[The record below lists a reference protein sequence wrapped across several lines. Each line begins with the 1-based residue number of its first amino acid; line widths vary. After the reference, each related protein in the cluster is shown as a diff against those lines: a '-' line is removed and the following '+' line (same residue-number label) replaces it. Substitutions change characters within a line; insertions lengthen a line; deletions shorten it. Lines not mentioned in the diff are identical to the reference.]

1 MAVAICMSAQTTS
14 SPNELPAQSLA
25 QPAISFDQIDR
36 FLVHGEAPPAMDSFA
51 ADAARIASLPPLK
64 ADIRGPGKAIAR
76 EVGNMLVSTALGFV
90 PIAGPFIASAASRAT
105 NAAEQAAERREME
118 KHNAAVARFIS
129 AGALS
134 RFAFYHGW
142 LRSER
147 GHELTIVK
155 PDEGLTFIL
164 DSVNKTVQTLDMRS
178 SPETIEVET
187 SITLPPALVGEPV
200 TVRLPDATV
209 AGLHSRGY
217 RTTATLELKQA
228 LSWCAA
234 GRHTVTQ
241 VEYVTDLP
249 DPQPRQDA
257 PASQT
262 LSDGCRPTS
271 TASYREPGRLVLY
284 RATSV
289 DPDTPRGV
297 TVLVERANVRTL
309 DENSVSLFSVP
320 ADFTREQ

>member
-1 MAVAICMSAQTTS
+1 MFYGQNSGVHMPTS
-14 SPNELPAQSLA
+14 TNAKR
-25 QPAISFDQIDR
+25 QPALAFDQIDR
-36 FLVHGEAPPAMDSFA
+36 LLLRGAAPPEINSFA
-51 ADAARIASLPPLK
+51 VDAATITSLPPLK
-64 ADIRGPGKAIAR
+64 ADIHGRGKAIAQGA
-76 EVGNMLVSTALGFV
+76 GNMLISTAVSFIPV
-90 PIAGPFIASAASRAT
+90 AGPFIAGAASRAV
-105 NAAEQAAERREME
+105 NGAEQAAKQREME
-118 KHNAAVARFIS
+118 KHNAAVAHFIS

-147 GHELTIVK
+147 GRELTIVK

-164 DSVNKTVQTLDMRS
+164 DLANKTVQTIDMRT

-187 SITLPPALVGEPV
+187 ATTLPPALVGEPV
-200 TVRLPDATV
+200 TVRLPDANV

-228 LSWCAA
+228 LSWCAP

-249 DPQPRQDA
+249 DPQPREDA

-284 RATSV
+284 RATTI
-289 DPDTPRGV
+289 DPDTPKGV
-297 TVLVERANVRTL
+297 TLLFERANVRTL
-309 DENSVSLFSVP
+309 DENSLSLFSVP
-320 ADFTREQ
+320 NDFTKE